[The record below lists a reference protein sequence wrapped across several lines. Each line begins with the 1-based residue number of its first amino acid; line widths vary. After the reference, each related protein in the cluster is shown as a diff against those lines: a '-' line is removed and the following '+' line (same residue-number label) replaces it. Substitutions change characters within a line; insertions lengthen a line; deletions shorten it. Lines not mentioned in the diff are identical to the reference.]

1 MSPKRKNKLRH
12 NKKRNTAFL
21 FEVLVKELTKA
32 SIRKD
37 EQKKKQVVSVL
48 KKHFSKGT
56 ILHSELDVYRSLTET
71 TGVTK
76 EVAEKILAEAK
87 RVYAMIPQQD
97 IFNNQSALISD
108 ISKSIG
114 GDVYANFVPN
124 YKDLATIAQIFN
136 SSGSLTSRVLMEQRQ
151 VEIMST
157 PEENEQEFKHI
168 SNLTYRSFTKKF
180 NNEYSDKLHEEQRD
194 LLNKFI
200 YSFVDNGLSL
210 KVYLNEEIGR
220 LKSVV
225 KESLNLTEIKSDPKM
240 LTNAKSVLEILDTF
254 GSQPLD
260 ESGVKRILKIQSL
273 AREVAE

>member
-1 MSPKRKNKLRH
+1 MSPKRKNKFRH

-56 ILHSELDVYRSLTET
+56 VLHSELDVYRSLTET
-71 TGVTK
+71 TGVSK

-97 IFNNQSALISD
+97 IFSNQSALISD
-108 ISKSIG
+108 ISKSVG

-136 SSGSLTSRVLMEQRQ
+136 SSGPLASRVLMEQRQ

-157 PEENEQEFKHI
+157 PDDTEQEFKHI

-180 NNEYSDKLHEEQRD
+180 NTEYSDKLHEEQRD

-200 YSFVDNGLSL
+200 YSFADNGLSL
-210 KVYLNEEIGR
+210 KVYLNEEIER

-225 KESLNLTEIKSDPKM
+225 KESLSLIEIKSDPRM

-254 GSQPLD
+254 GNKPLD

-273 AREVAE
+273 AREVTE

>member
-1 MSPKRKNKLRH
+1 MSPKRKNKFRH
-12 NKKRNTAFL
+12 NKKRTTAFW

-37 EQKKKQVVSVL
+37 EQKKQQVVSVL
-48 KKHFSKGT
+48 KKYFSKGT
-56 ILHSELDVYRSLTET
+56 VLHSELDVYRSLTET

-114 GDVYANFVPN
+114 GGVYANFVPN

-136 SSGSLTSRVLMEQRQ
+136 SAGPLASRVLMEQRQ

-157 PEENEQEFKHI
+157 PEETEQE
-168 SNLTYRSFTKKF
+168 
-180 NNEYSDKLHEEQRD
+180 
-194 LLNKFI
+194 
-200 YSFVDNGLSL
+200 LSL
-210 KVYLNEEIGR
+210 IH
-220 LKSVV
+220 
-225 KESLNLTEIKSDPKM
+225 I
-240 LTNAKSVLEILDTF
+240 
-254 GSQPLD
+254 
-260 ESGVKRILKIQSL
+260 
-273 AREVAE
+273 

>member
-1 MSPKRKNKLRH
+1 
-12 NKKRNTAFL
+12 
-21 FEVLVKELTKA
+21 
-32 SIRKD
+32 
-37 EQKKKQVVSVL
+37 
-48 KKHFSKGT
+48 
-56 ILHSELDVYRSLTET
+56 
-71 TGVTK
+71 
-76 EVAEKILAEAK
+76 
-87 RVYAMIPQQD
+87 
-97 IFNNQSALISD
+97 
-108 ISKSIG
+108 
-114 GDVYANFVPN
+114 
-124 YKDLATIAQIFN
+124 
-136 SSGSLTSRVLMEQRQ
+136 MEQRQ